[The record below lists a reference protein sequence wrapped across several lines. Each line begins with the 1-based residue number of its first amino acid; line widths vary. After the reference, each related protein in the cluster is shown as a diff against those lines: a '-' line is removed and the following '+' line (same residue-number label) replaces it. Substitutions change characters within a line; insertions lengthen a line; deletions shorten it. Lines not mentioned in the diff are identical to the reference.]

1 MRKKVKEINGIT
13 IETHKYYD
21 SDTKRIMHKINKE
34 ISSYRV
40 LYGNNPKLIV
50 ISRELATI
58 FDIELSLMEQRQMI
72 MTPTNDYLEFY
83 SVFGVPCLVS
93 KVLSGLQFEVR

>member
-1 MRKKVKEINGIT
+1 MRKKVKETDGII
-13 IETHKYYD
+13 IETHKYYG
-21 SDTKRIMHKINKE
+21 SDTKRIMSKINKE

-40 LYGNNPKLIV
+40 LYGVNPQFMV

-58 FDIELSLMEQRQMI
+58 FDIELSLMAQRQMI
-72 MTPTNDYLEFY
+72 MTPTNDYLELH
-83 SVFGVPCLVS
+83 SVFGIPCLVS